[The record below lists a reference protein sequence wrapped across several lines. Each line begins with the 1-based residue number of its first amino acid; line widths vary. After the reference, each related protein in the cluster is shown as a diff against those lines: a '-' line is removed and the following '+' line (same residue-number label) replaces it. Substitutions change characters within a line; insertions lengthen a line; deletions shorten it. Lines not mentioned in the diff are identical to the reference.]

1 MICWSADSNF
11 SHSDAAVKSSM
22 SKVSVAAAVT
32 APVAVDTRCG
42 PSTVE
47 EAEEVDAMVGEVVGH
62 PVTSFSNKY
71 FHKLH
76 ETVTVHYTQYLAF
89 AFKCFC

>member
-11 SHSDAAVKSSM
+11 SQSETAVKSSM
-22 SKVSVAAAVT
+22 SNVSVAAAVT

-47 EAEEVDAMVGEVVGH
+47 EAEVDAMMREHVGH
-62 PVTSFSNKY
+62 FI
-71 FHKLH
+71 
-76 ETVTVHYTQYLAF
+76 
-89 AFKCFC
+89 